1 MNLRAGSAVE
11 TFMTRHTTARAA
23 LATTLA
29 AGLLLA
35 AAPSAQAAQAA
46 TAPGTFGPYGYGG
59 VRLGMS
65 AKAAKATGKIR
76 YKRPFDSETCSGW
89 ELKAHPAGKDA
100 VGLYISKKRGVAM
113 IFAPKG
119 ARTPAGIGLGS
130 TLTSLKKAY
139 PGLKTAASGY
149 PYIKVPGNSKAYYA
163 FLVNSKNRI
172 YEIALALN
180 TQDCAN

>member
-1 MNLRAGSAVE
+1 
-11 TFMTRHTTARAA
+11 MTPHTTARAA
-23 LATTLA
+23 LAATLA

-35 AAPSAQAAQAA
+35 GTAPAAQAA
-46 TAPGTFGPYGYGG
+46 TAKGTFGPHGYGG

-76 YKRPFDSETCSGW
+76 YKRAFDSTTCTGW

-119 ARTPAGIGLGS
+119 ARTPAGIGVGA

-139 PGLKTAASGY
+139 PGLRTAASGY
-149 PYIKVPGNSKAYYA
+149 PYAKVPGNPKAYYA
-163 FLVNSKNRI
+163 FLVNAKNRV

>member
-1 MNLRAGSAVE
+1 
-11 TFMTRHTTARAA
+11 MTPHTTARAA
-23 LATTLA
+23 LATALA

-35 AAPSAQAAQAA
+35 AAPTAQAA
-46 TAPGTFGPYGYGG
+46 TAPGTFGPHGYGG

-76 YKRPFDSETCSGW
+76 YKRTFDSDTCTGW

-149 PYIKVPGNSKAYYA
+149 PYIKAPGNPKAYYA
-163 FLVNSKNRI
+163 FLVDSKKRV